1 MDMPEWKKTSCVLC
15 AQNCGLEVISEGS
28 KILKVRADQE
38 NPRSRGFI
46 CRKGANIAYF
56 QNTSDRLK
64 YPLKRVGDRFERI
77 SWKQALDEIAA
88 KIKEIREKYGPR
100 SIAFMGGGGQG
111 CHFQSLFGIPLLR
124 GLGSYNHYS
133 ALAQEHTGL
142 FWVEGKAFGCQNLH
156 TSPDV
161 DGSDFFVCW
170 GSNPMVSNR
179 FPRAP
184 LVIRNKKKESG
195 FLLGVVDPRK
205 TETAKLADIHLQL
218 RPGTDALLLKAVIKI
233 LLAEGLWARDYVLAH
248 VNGFEQ
254 IRGWFDD
261 VDVEEN
267 CRLCELDPEAVHK
280 FTQLLATRKTAIRSD
295 LGAYMGRHSTLNSYL
310 ELILLA
316 LSGRIGARGGNVF
329 PGHLAGGGAHT
340 PEEDPNTWRT
350 VKTNIPLIMGLFPPN
365 VTPEEI
371 DNDHPQRLRALVVAN
386 SNPLRSYADTQAY
399 ERAFAK
405 LDLLVTIELAMT
417 ETAVLSHYI
426 LPAKSGYEKWDGT
439 FFQRHYPEYYFHMR
453 PPIAKAEG
461 EAVEEAEIYVGLAE
475 RLCLIPDYPSR
486 LSELARERASYG
498 AALTEYLRANPKA
511 APWISYILAKTLGDE
526 LGSKNLAVLWMLVTQ
541 FVKNHPQ
548 DLLRAGYKVGPATG
562 EEIFNKILR
571 EPGGVQIGVVDAE
584 NNLAHLETPDR
595 KIHIYFPEMESWMK
609 DVQPEVEKARL
620 INKEYPMILMSGNH
634 MEMVAN
640 TNMRDPAWND
650 GRRACTMRIHP
661 ADAEELGIKDGELA
675 LIETEAGSA
684 TVEAEI
690 TDSSHRGQVV
700 IPHGFGLVH
709 MEKVYG
715 VNTNQLTSA
724 RNRDRIA
731 ATPLHRYIPCRVC
744 RAQKA

>member
-1 MDMPEWKKTSCVLC
+1 MSEWKKTSCVLC
-15 AQNCGLEVISEGS
+15 AQNCGLEVIAKGS
-28 KILKVRADQE
+28 QILKVRADRE

-46 CRKGANIAYF
+46 CRKGANIAFF
-56 QNTSDRLK
+56 QNNPDRLK
-64 YPLKRVGDRFERI
+64 YPLKRVGSRFERI
-77 SWKQALDEIAA
+77 SWRQALDEIAA
-88 KIKEIREKYGPR
+88 KIKEIWDIHGPR
-100 SIAFMGGGGQG
+100 SIAYMEGGGQG
-111 CHFQSLFGIPLLR
+111 CHFQSLFGLPLLR

-142 FWVEGKAFGCQNLH
+142 FWVEGKAFARQNLH

-184 LVIRNKKKESG
+184 LVIRNKKTESG

-233 LLAEGLWARDYVLAH
+233 LLAEGLWARDYVTAH
-248 VNGFEQ
+248 VNGFEE

-267 CRLCELDPEAVHK
+267 CRLCELDPEAVRK
-280 FTQLLATRKTAIRSD
+280 FTRLLATRKTALRSD

-310 ELILLA
+310 ELILLS
-316 LSGRIGARGGNVF
+316 LTGRIGARGGNVF

-365 VTPEEI
+365 VMPEEI
-371 DNDHPQRLRALVVAN
+371 DNDHPRRLRALIVAN
-386 SNPLRSYADTQAY
+386 SNPLRSYADTKAY
-399 ERAFAK
+399 ERSFAK

-417 ETAVLSHYI
+417 ETAVLSHYV
-426 LPAKSGYEKWDGT
+426 LPAKSGYEKWDST

-453 PPIAKAEG
+453 PPVSQMEG
-461 EAVEEAEIYVGLAE
+461 EAVEESEIYVGLAE
-475 RLCLIPDYPSR
+475 RMNLIPEYPSKLR
-486 LSELARERASYG
+486 DLARDRISFGPAFRD
-498 AALTEYLRANPKA
+498 YLKANPKA
-511 APWISYILAKTLGDE
+511 AAWAPYILAQTLGRE
-526 LGSKNLAVLWMLVTQ
+526 LGSNNLAVLWMLVHQ
-541 FVKNHPQ
+541 FVQSRPE
-548 DLLRAGYKVGPATG
+548 DISRAGYRVGPGTA
-562 EEIFNKILR
+562 EEIFQKILDT
-571 EPGGVQIGVVDAE
+571 PGGVKIGVADME
-584 NNLAHLETPDR
+584 NNLSRLEHPD
-595 KIHIYFPEMESWMK
+595 KKVHVHFPEMESWVK
-609 DVQPEVEKARL
+609 EVQPAAEEALLV
-620 INKEYPMILMSGNH
+620 NKEYPMILMAGNH
-634 MEMVAN
+634 MDMVAN
-640 TNMRDPAWND
+640 TNMRDPAWNE

-661 ADAEELGIKDGELA
+661 ADAEKIGVQDGGA
-675 LIETEAGSA
+675 AVVETEAGSA
-684 TVEAEI
+684 TVEAEV

-709 MEKVYG
+709 MEKIYG
-715 VNTNQLTSA
+715 ANANQLTSA

-731 ATPLHRYIPCRVC
+731 ATPLHRYIPCRVR
-744 RAQKA
+744 RA